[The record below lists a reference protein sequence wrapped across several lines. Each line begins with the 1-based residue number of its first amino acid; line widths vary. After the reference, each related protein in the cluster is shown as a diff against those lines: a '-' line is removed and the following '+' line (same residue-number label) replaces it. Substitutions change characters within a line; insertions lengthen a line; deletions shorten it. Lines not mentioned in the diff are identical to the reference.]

1 MRERLRSAIAETWPA
16 LLLAVY
22 AQAEAWTLD
31 QAVSR
36 AAAAGTALV
45 MTLPLLARRRAPLA
59 AMAASIGATFG
70 RELVGVPLN
79 EGVTPILVMLLALY
93 AVGTYAERRRAAA
106 GLAGALLLVL
116 ATMALSPA
124 GAADFP
130 FIALFLAGPWGAAVA
145 LRVRQERAE
154 ALESRVSRAERE
166 ADERAAR
173 ARADERT
180 RIARELHD
188 VVAHSVS
195 VMTIQA
201 GGVRRL
207 LRPEQR
213 REREALESVETTG
226 RQALAELRRL
236 LGLLRDD
243 DGAPGLAP
251 QPSLQHLEALLHHVR
266 EAGLPVDLRIEGEPA
281 PLAPGVDLSAY
292 RIVQE
297 ALTNTLKHGGEA
309 TATVIVRYAA
319 DALELEVADDG
330 GGANGANGG
339 GHGLVG
345 MQERAAVYGGQVEAG
360 PREGGFGV
368 RVRLPLT

>member
-154 ALESRVSRAERE
+154 ALESRASRAERE